1 MSSESD
7 FIAYLSTLPESSDTQ
22 SMINYFKNQIKLKK
36 QTLHFKD
43 KFNVIIS
50 FIKFIKTICSQANIK
65 IYGSFVRTILE
76 KIFISTPDVGYAD
89 PINHDIDIVLYD
101 NTEIF
106 DLDKR
111 NFYDF
116 ISLMYIVSNTD
127 KYDFNFN
134 GFKVIDIVEKTL
146 RPNNIHEDVGFAKK
160 FLIDLPHYVIILKK
174 DDIKIKIDLM
184 SYKIINSNFDTW
196 QNEFNINSLTMTQ
209 DGIFTKNLINSNA
222 DSYNFYETINCII
235 NKTAICNLPFDN
247 LIQSFTYK
255 TRSDKINICNQIIWF
270 FSNRMKILSMGYSQ
284 IFSDIMFFDYL
295 IEREEVCQVSGN
307 EPPYI
312 KIKLACNH
320 YISIMALAG
329 LVNIRISEWSESLK
343 CHLCRHD
350 LNFAM
355 MEKPPTLVQI
365 PKQPEKDLETI
376 DNYEI
381 KDTYFSD
388 ENIHYITTIL
398 KNQSLCIPAPHN
410 VYEQNGQNIQAGQL
424 RQAGQNIQAGQA
436 GQRDNIIQA
445 GQNIQAGQRDNI
457 IHRRPLVG
465 RRTREDYITMNQPA
479 NPNTD

>member
-89 PINHDIDIVLYD
+89 PINHDIDMVLYD

-270 FSNRMKILSMGYSQ
+270 FSNRMKTQPCAKLLDRMLGQILG
-284 IFSDIMFFDYL
+284 
-295 IEREEVCQVSGN
+295 
-307 EPPYI
+307 
-312 KIKLACNH
+312 
-320 YISIMALAG
+320 
-329 LVNIRISEWSESLK
+329 
-343 CHLCRHD
+343 
-350 LNFAM
+350 
-355 MEKPPTLVQI
+355 
-365 PKQPEKDLETI
+365 
-376 DNYEI
+376 
-381 KDTYFSD
+381 
-388 ENIHYITTIL
+388 
-398 KNQSLCIPAPHN
+398 
-410 VYEQNGQNIQAGQL
+410 
-424 RQAGQNIQAGQA
+424 
-436 GQRDNIIQA
+436 
-445 GQNIQAGQRDNI
+445 
-457 IHRRPLVG
+457 
-465 RRTREDYITMNQPA
+465 
-479 NPNTD
+479 